1 MHDPL
6 TIQDYRN
13 FLADKL
19 RLISELAVAIVGEDD
34 PENPA
39 SIGFLI
45 EAVDHQFEE
54 LRSIQYENER
64 LRKVLENI
72 SIAHIETETD
82 FSNMVKDY
90 SRAMLG
96 EPRVS
101 PPDPFSDLAVAAT
114 IKANQRHPNLFKH

>member
-1 MHDPL
+1 MNDPL

-45 EAVDHQFEE
+45 DTVEYQTRALKSVKA
-54 LRSIQYENER
+54 ENDR
-64 LRKVLENI
+64 LRKALENL
-72 SIAHIETETD
+72 SVAHIETETE
-82 FSNMVKDY
+82 FSRTIKNY
-90 SRAMLG
+90 SRGILTKK
-96 EPRVS
+96 
-101 PPDPFSDLAVAAT
+101 PFSGY
-114 IKANQRHPNLFKH
+114 IFPFN